1 MKMPRRQERAEK
13 ARTGGSHARGFTLI
27 EMAVTLV
34 IIGLIFAFAVPSFRT
49 MVISNRLTTAANDV
63 VDAINIARVEA
74 IKRNGNVQFCS
85 NSASANTTND
95 SDTLGAQCGSDAG
108 AVVGL
113 SVDSSGNAVVDPVR
127 AAFVGITTP
136 LKISG
141 DMTALRFNGQGMGTQ
156 VGGNGAPYSGVVID
170 ICSKN
175 LSANQHRTIRLEAG
189 SIVQVEVT
197 SEECT

>member
-1 MKMPRRQERAEK
+1 MKMPRRQEWAGE
-13 ARTGGSHARGFTLI
+13 ARTGGGHARGFTLI
-27 EMAVTLV
+27 EMVVTLV
-34 IIGLIFAFAVPSFRT
+34 IIGVIFAFAVPSFRT

-85 NSASANTTND
+85 NSASVNTTSD
-95 SDTLGAQCGSDAG
+95 SDTLGAKCGSDAG

-113 SVDSSGNAVVDPVR
+113 SVDSSGNTVVDPVR

-141 DMTALRFNGQGMGTQ
+141 DMTALRFNGQGMGMQ
-156 VGGNGAPYSGVVID
+156 VGGTGGPYTGTVID
-170 ICSKN
+170 ICTKS
-175 LSANQHRTIRLEAG
+175 LSANQHRRVLLAAG